1 MLEGTTRSVELH
13 LGRILV
19 HRLSVR
25 FEGRVQG
32 VGFRATV
39 ADAARSFAL
48 TGRVRNVHDG
58 TVDLQAEGEE
68 IELVRFRQAIGQKMD
83 RYIVNAHE
91 RWSQVAEAEWRDFAI
106 GVDLER

>member
-1 MLEGTTRSVELH
+1 MQ
-13 LGRILV
+13 
-19 HRLSVR
+19 RLSVR

-39 ADAARSFAL
+39 ADVARSFAL

-68 IELVRFRQAIGQKMD
+68 AELVRFRQAIGQRLD
-83 RYIVNAHE
+83 RYIVHAHE